1 MPEADGLVAKRNKTE
16 DPAVTKFRDYLR
28 IRTVHPDPDYAGA
41 VVFLQQY
48 ADELGLPWKVIEV
61 HPGKPVVLMTWEGQD
76 TSLPTILLNSHTDV
90 VPVFPEHWRCEP
102 FSADKTENGDIY
114 ARGTQDMKCVTIWY
128 LEAIR
133 RLKAEGKRCQRTIH
147 LSFVPEEEVGGKLGM
162 MKFIE
167 HPEFQALNVA
177 FALDEGLANPLDEYT
192 VFYGERA
199 PWWVRVK
206 CTGNPGHGSRFI
218 ENTAAEKVQKVI
230 NSFLSF
236 RAEEK
241 AKLQKSGGCLTLGD
255 VTTVNLTMLEGGVAY
270 NVVPTEM
277 YAGFDIRIAPTED
290 FEEFEKKIQS
300 WLAAA
305 GEGIT
310 YEFIQKFD
318 DQTCT
323 STDKADPW
331 WNAFSTACEN
341 MGMKLKLEI
350 FPAATDSRLLRKI
363 GLPAI
368 GFSPMNLTPILL
380 HDHNEFLNE
389 DIFLKGIGI
398 YCNIIPT
405 LANVKIS

>member
-1 MPEADGLVAKRNKTE
+1 MPEADGLAAKRSKTE

-41 VVFLQQY
+41 VVFLQHY
-48 ADELGLPWKVIEV
+48 ADELGLPSKVIEV

-76 TSLPTILLNSHTDV
+76 PTLPTILLNSHTDV
-90 VPVFPEHWRCEP
+90 VPVFPEHWCCEP
-102 FSADKTENGDIY
+102 FSADKMENGDIY
-114 ARGTQDMKCVTIWY
+114 ARGTQDMKCCGIWY

-133 RLKAEGKRCQRTIH
+133 RLKAEGKRFQRTFH
-147 LSFVPEEEVGGKLGM
+147 LSFVPDEEIGGKLGM

-230 NSFLSF
+230 NSFLAF

-270 NVVPTEM
+270 NVVPMEM

-290 FEEFEKKIQS
+290 FEEFERKIQS

-323 STDKADPW
+323 STDKSDPW

-389 DIFLKGIGI
+389 DVFLKGIGI
-398 YCNIIPT
+398 YCNILPA
-405 LANVKIS
+405 LGNVKIS